1 MADFENKDFDPKAAA
16 EARKAEMAG
25 MNEQIE
31 QRLKEIF
38 SGERFKEYLEFC
50 SRLPRYSVNNQLL
63 IMTQKPNAVMC
74 QSFEKWKDA
83 GRFVKKGE
91 KGIRIM
97 APYKYKDIT
106 AFKPS
111 SIFDISQTDGD
122 TKPFIG
128 GPDLSDDQ
136 VKGMNDL
143 IRELNSKELK
153 DFEKASAAFI
163 ASAYFRQD
171 TQEVPID
178 SVKDWAMGKDNVDLR
193 SSLEVIR
200 RAASDIISRVEE
212 KMENRDVDKEIQ
224 EFVSEYGDELPFD
237 VNPGKNSVIADLAKN
252 KECADAEKSEN
263 KGITSTDRGAI

>member
-16 EARKAEMAG
+16 EARKAEMTG
-25 MNEQIE
+25 MNEQID

-63 IMTQKPNAVMC
+63 IMTQKPDAVMC

-111 SIFDISQTDGD
+111 SIFDISQTDGE

-136 VKGMNDL
+136 VKVMKDFL
-143 IRELNSKELK
+143 SELNSKELK
-153 DFEKASAAFI
+153 DFEKASSAFI

-171 TQEVPID
+171 AQEVPID

-193 SSLEVIR
+193 SCLEVIR
-200 RAASDIISRVEE
+200 RAAADVINRVEE
-212 KMENRDVDKEIQ
+212 KMENRDIDKEIQ

-237 VNPGKNSVIADLAKN
+237 VNPGKTSVIADLAKN
-252 KECADAEKSEN
+252 KERVDAEKSEN
-263 KGITSTDRGAI
+263 KGIASTDRGAI

>member
-1 MADFENKDFDPKAAA
+1 MKPYVSQDFDSKAAA
-16 EARKAEMAG
+16 EARKAEMVG
-25 MNEQIE
+25 MNEQID

-38 SGERFKEYLEFC
+38 SVERFKEYLELS
-50 SRLPRYSVNNQLL
+50 SRLRRYSVNNQLL
-63 IMTQKPNAVMC
+63 IMSQKPDAVMC

-128 GPDLSDDQ
+128 GPELSDDQ

-143 IRELNSKELK
+143 VCDLDSKDLK
-153 DFEKASAAFI
+153 DFEKVSATVLI
-163 ASAYFRQD
+163 
-171 TQEVPID
+171 
-178 SVKDWAMGKDNVDLR
+178 LR
-193 SSLEVIR
+193 R
-200 RAASDIISRVEE
+200 
-212 KMENRDVDKEIQ
+212 
-224 EFVSEYGDELPFD
+224 
-237 VNPGKNSVIADLAKN
+237 KNL
-252 KECADAEKSEN
+252 
-263 KGITSTDRGAI
+263 